1 MNEMMRKIVTKR
13 YKKRNTNKSNW
24 LNFKAKQNAIKLKI
38 QKLDRNEAHVTI
50 KDHKGGYPDKISC
63 RLINPPITDMGKISK
78 QISDRIILEK
88 APY

>member
-50 KDHKGGYPDKISC
+50 KDHKGG
-63 RLINPPITDMGKISK
+63 
-78 QISDRIILEK
+78 
-88 APY
+88 